1 MATPTHSG
9 EEALSAEGIGKVAEE
24 AVGAHQSGIHVALSA
39 EKLGDIGGFPITNT
53 LITSWVVVVLLITF
67 GVVMGRHLSMVPG
80 RVQTLLEL
88 LFGGVYDY
96 VAETLESRDMARRF
110 FPLLTTIFL
119 FVFFANAIALVPG
132 VGSIG
137 IYHDWELV
145 SILRS
150 MNTDLNIPLALAL
163 ISFFVIEI
171 TGIVTLGFF
180 KYGNKFFV
188 NPIRSPLQAAV
199 GIVELIGEFVR
210 IVSLSFRLFG
220 NILAGKILILVAFFF
235 IPYFLPVPLMAFEL
249 FVGFLQAV
257 IFSLLTLFFIKL
269 AITDHSEEHAHH

>member
-1 MATPTHSG
+1 MATTGGHG
-9 EEALSAEGIGKVAEE
+9 TEMLAAEGVGKLAEE
-24 AVGAHQSGIHVALSA
+24 AVGAHESGIHVALSA
-39 EKLGDIGGFPITNT
+39 ETLGSVWGFPITNT
-53 LITSWVVVVLLITF
+53 LITSWVVIVLLVTVAI
-67 GVVMGRHLSMVPG
+67 VAGRHLSMIPG
-80 RVQTLLEL
+80 RFQALIEL
-88 LFGGVYDY
+88 MFGGVYDY
-96 VAETLESRDMARRF
+96 IAETLESREMARRF
-110 FPLLTTIFL
+110 FPLLITIFI
-119 FVFFANAIALVPG
+119 FVFSANAIALLPG
-132 VGSIG
+132 IGSIG

-150 MNTDLNIPLALAL
+150 INTDLNIPLALAL
-163 ISFFVIEI
+163 ISFLVIEI

-180 KYGNKFFV
+180 KYGNKFIV

-199 GIVELIGEFVR
+199 GVIELIGEFVR

-235 IPYFLPVPLMAFEL
+235 VPYFLPLPLMAFEL

-269 AITDHSEEHAHH
+269 AVTDHSEEHAH